1 MKRFTEL
8 RGIALSA
15 LMLTTVTLSAEDGAL
30 RGKFTVNADGDQ
42 VVFSQGNLQY
52 QAVCETGGGKWQFAE
67 KQTTFL
73 DKGPN
78 IAISET
84 NQGWIDLFG
93 WGTGNNPT
101 NASTDNAD
109 YARFAEWGDN
119 PIANGGNMPN
129 QWRTL
134 TAEEWMYILH
144 GRQDAD
150 QKLGIGTVNGVKGI
164 ILLPDVWETPLNEMG
179 MPIVFYSLNARNVSW
194 LNSYYFNQNK
204 NNFELT
210 TFSENGWADM
220 EAAGAVFLP
229 VTGLRTGTVMDYV
242 SSMGGYHSAT
252 KKDDEHAWYMSFNQ
266 SEIIPNGYCA
276 LSSGYAVRLVQ
287 DCQKAQTTPSMMF
300 MDMTGKRVRQMEA
313 TIGQEFVEPRLTFE
327 TPYDLPVTYS
337 STDESV
343 AMVDAATGEVTLVAA
358 GSTTIIA
365 AFAGDNNYF
374 ASRATYL
381 LIVSAGEG
389 GTVEK
394 TTPSMMFVDVT
405 GAPVRQMEATLGED
419 FTEPRLTFETPYE
432 LPVTYSSQDEN
443 VATVNATTGEVTL
456 VAAGSTNIIAAF
468 AGDDNYFPSRA
479 VYVLIVNEREEPP
492 TAECPNARFMRDG
505 EEILSLDI
513 KVGERAAIPALVS
526 DAGTYLQTSYDRM
539 EDETK
544 ALVTADGMILGI
556 AQGVSVLHLIA
567 YVSEVMT
574 CEYELFIVVK
584 EDASQQRLAPEL
596 AFEKEDVNVEL
607 TENVTAPNILNPHN
621 IDLTPNNS
629 KWYTAWDS
637 KVAKVD
643 EQTGEI
649 TVIGVGDETITF
661 EFTGNDQYEGAII
674 SFKLHVTT
682 MALTIGS
689 VTVTNSNKDDILG
702 DKGSV
707 VYDPVTHTLTMTYAA
722 ISGPQLD
729 LVPGRNRTAEDEE
742 MYAAV
747 RYTGKE
753 TLTIVL
759 VGANSIIN
767 ADAAIYSEFAPVV
780 MMSSEAA
787 YGVARISGKIV
798 AVKAEALKLYQCDL
812 TASGAVAVAVNELAV
827 ATGAHL
833 TALGQQMAIQAN
845 QLVMAEDNKGEGIG
859 ILTAGVT
866 FVPKQGFID
875 EKGNVATNVEI
886 GKIVVPVP
894 ENEETTL
901 DFTMIDPEG
910 TETLIFSSTS
920 QDRYNEETGQIELSS
935 TLTDEQVETA
945 METLVPGSSQWKE
958 SLPGSITF
966 DIPAGQGTITLEGW
980 QSNGYVLKLKMGSQP
995 VVTFTMD
1002 DAGQCVILYDTP
1014 AAIHVVIYL
1023 QVDKSSSPERIAR
1036 VKAEDPVIGA
1046 TIRSIKITPKG
1057 TSTGVD
1063 TIGVGGEVNGNTI
1076 NTVNGKVLYNGHF
1089 FILRNGKTYT
1099 ATGVEV
1105 K

>member
-1 MKRFTEL
+1 MKKNNFL
-8 RGIALSA
+8 RGIALTA
-15 LMLTTVTLSAEDGAL
+15 LMLATVTLSADDGAL
-30 RGKFTVNADGDQ
+30 KGKFTVNANGGQ

-52 QAVCETGGGKWQFAE
+52 QAVSETGGGKWQFAA
-67 KQTTFL
+67 KQNTFL
-73 DKGPN
+73 DKGRN
-78 IAISET
+78 TAISDE

-101 NASTDNAD
+101 NASTDDAK
-109 YARFAEWGDN
+109 YAKFVEWGDN
-119 PIANGGNMPN
+119 PVSNGGNMPG

-134 TAEEWMYILH
+134 TADEWMYILH
-144 GRQDAD
+144 GRQFAD
-150 QKLGIGTVNGVKGI
+150 ERIGTGTVGGVKGI

-179 MPIVFYSLNARNVSW
+179 ISMIFNSVNTRGFSW
-194 LNSYYFNQNK
+194 LNSYYYNSK
-204 NNFELT
+204 NNNYELNT
-210 TFSENGWADM
+210 YSEEAWKDM
-220 EAAGAVFLP
+220 EASGAVFLP

-242 SSMGGYHSAT
+242 STMGGYHSAT
-252 KKDDEHAWYMSFNQ
+252 QKDDDHAWYISFTQ
-266 SEIIPNGYCA
+266 SEIHAQSYCS
-276 LSSGYAVRLVQ
+276 LSSDYAVRLVQ
-287 DCQKAQTTPSMMF
+287 DCKKEMTTPSM
-300 MDMTGKRVRQMEA
+300 A
-313 TIGQEFVEPRLTFE
+313 
-327 TPYDLPVTYS
+327 
-337 STDESV
+337 
-343 AMVDAATGEVTLVAA
+343 
-358 GSTTIIA
+358 
-365 AFAGDNNYF
+365 
-374 ASRATYL
+374 
-381 LIVSAGEG
+381 
-389 GTVEK
+389 
-394 TTPSMMFVDVT
+394 FVDVT
-405 GAPVRQMEATLGED
+405 GSRVRQMEATLGQD
-419 FTEPRLTFETPYE
+419 FMEPGLTFETPYE

-479 VYVLIVNEREEPP
+479 TYVLIVNEREEPP
-492 TAECPNARFMRDG
+492 TAECPNARFMSEEG
-505 EEILSLDI
+505 EIRQLEI
-513 KVGERAAIPALVS
+513 KVDERAAIPALVG
-526 DAGTYLQTSYDRM
+526 DAGTYLQTGFDRM
-539 EDETK
+539 EDETV

-556 AQGVSVLHLIA
+556 AEGTTVLHLIA

-574 CEYELFIVVK
+574 CEYTLTIVVT

-637 KVAKVD
+637 KVAQVD

-649 TVIGVGDETITF
+649 TIIGVGDETITF

-707 VYDPVTHTLTMTYAA
+707 VYDPVTHTLTMTDAVV
-722 ISGPQLD
+722 SGPNLD

-747 RYTGKE
+747 RYTGTE

-759 VGANSIIN
+759 VGANAITN

-787 YGVARISGKIV
+787 YGVARISGKVV

-812 TASGAVAVAVNELAV
+812 TASGVVAVAVNELGV

-875 EKGNVATNVEI
+875 EKGNVATSVEI

-901 DFTMIDPEG
+901 DFTMTDPEG

-980 QSNGYVLKLKMGSQP
+980 QSTGYVLKLKMGSQP

-1023 QVDKSSSPERIAR
+1023 QVDNSSSPERIAR
-1036 VKAEDPVIGA
+1036 VKAEEPVIGA
-1046 TIRSIKITPKG
+1046 AIRSIKITPKG

-1063 TIGVGGEVNGNTI
+1063 TIGVDGDVNGNTI

-1089 FILRNGKTYT
+1089 FILRNGRTYT